1 VSHNG
6 SIDLIVTDL
15 GGTLVKTD
23 GAIMAAVRRAAAE
36 LAIPEGYSDPV
47 YDVFGTSIWEYI
59 HAYLPEG
66 HKDRTNDTHQ
76 RFWTLFPYEVL
87 AQITPFA
94 GVEEALHDLKRRGV
108 RLAVLSGLRLESI
121 ERILSTLSFQDWDAV
136 RSSMLYST
144 AAGDS
149 RALGIAALVKEFGV
163 SLGRTIYIG
172 AANAGGAP
180 QDGAQQ
186 GGLWRTRDGGATW
199 RKVIQKGPEHFGAYL
214 SPHHRGWIYAT
225 LTEGA
230 PGSGLWLSRDDG
242 GTWAGFED
250 LPFRNIQRVEFDPRD
265 PSVIYLATFGGSVW
279 RGPAEPARTELPRR
293 PPARLRAQ
301 QQ

>member
-1 VSHNG
+1 MVG
-6 SIDLIVTDL
+6 SNRKIDLIVTDL

-23 GAIMAAVRRAAAE
+23 EAIMAAVRRAAQE
-36 LAIPEGYSDPV
+36 LGIPDGYADPV

-108 RLAVLSGLRLESI
+108 RLAVLSGLRREAIES
-121 ERILSTLSFQDWDAV
+121 ILSTLSFQDWDAV

-149 RALGIAALVKEFGV
+149 RAIGIAALMREFGA
-163 SLGRTIYIG
+163 LAGRTIYIG
-172 AANAGGAP
+172 DTDHDVRQAKKAGVLSAVVQTGGQALKYLHKIE
-180 QDGAQQ
+180 AQ
-186 GGLWRTRDGGATW
+186 
-199 RKVIQKGPEHFGAYL
+199 H
-214 SPHHRGWIYAT
+214 PHH
-225 LTEGA
+225 LLD
-230 PGSGLWLSRDDG
+230 S
-242 GTWAGFED
+242 FV
-250 LPFRNIQRVEFDPRD
+250 N
-265 PSVIYLATFGGSVW
+265 
-279 RGPAEPARTELPRR
+279 
-293 PPARLRAQ
+293 LRQAV
-301 QQ
+301 